1 MRAAQSVARGGSGIE
16 LVSAKPGPW
25 CRHATGHASSYFDR
39 LWQTG
44 LSVHSAA
51 HERFVLFVARRR

>member
-1 MRAAQSVARGGSGIE
+1 MKFEICRNEEVLGASAAGIE
-16 LVSAKPGPW
+16 LVAVEAAG
-25 CRHATGHASSYFDR
+25 GEGVSYFDR

-51 HERFVLFVARRR
+51 HERFVLHVARAT